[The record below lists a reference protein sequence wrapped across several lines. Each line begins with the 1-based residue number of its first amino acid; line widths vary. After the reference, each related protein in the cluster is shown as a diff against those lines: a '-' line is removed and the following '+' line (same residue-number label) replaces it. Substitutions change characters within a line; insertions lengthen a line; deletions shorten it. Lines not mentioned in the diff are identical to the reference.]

1 MRGQI
6 NKEKTIQSSGK
17 IETAGKGAAIILFPG
32 SFLAYKDEEVNG
44 VARGPIKPSDTGGGM
59 KKQAIVSSRLSKP
72 VGVFSHAVKAEGKG
86 FLFISG
92 LTARDING
100 NIVGKGDMK
109 TQTGQVLE
117 NMKIILEEGGVSFAH
132 IVKVTVYVTDLKY
145 FKDVHEVRAQYFKK
159 DLPASTLVQVSR
171 LVNEDCM
178 IEIDAIAVLG

>member
-1 MRGQI
+1 
-6 NKEKTIQSSGK
+6 
-17 IETAGKGAAIILFPG
+17 
-32 SFLAYKDEEVNG
+32 
-44 VARGPIKPSDTGGGM
+44 M

-109 TQTGQVLE
+109 MQTGQVLE
-117 NMKIILEEGGVSFAH
+117 NMRIILEEGGASFAH

-145 FKDVHEVRAQYFKK
+145 FKEVHEVRAQYFKK